1 MEPLQKTGGSMTIDE
16 YLKKS
21 DELIKY
27 AESNPDKAAGLLF
40 MQLHEHMKLLSAIE
54 IPEAA

>member
-1 MEPLQKTGGSMTIDE
+1 MTLDE

-27 AESNPDKAAGLLF
+27 AESNPDKASGLLF
-40 MQLHEHMKLLSAIE
+40 VQLHEHMKLLSAIE